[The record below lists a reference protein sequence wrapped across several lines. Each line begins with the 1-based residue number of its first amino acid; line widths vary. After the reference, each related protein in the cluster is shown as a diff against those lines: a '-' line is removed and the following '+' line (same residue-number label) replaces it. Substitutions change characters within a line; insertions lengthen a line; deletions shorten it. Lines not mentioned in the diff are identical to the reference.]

1 MRRLAGA
8 KQRQRTR
15 GRQRM
20 ELFCLVA
27 SPMWSGCYQLFAF
40 LVLGR
45 KDAEAQ
51 KYSTSANLAPSTPPL
66 GPPSSGTHPSTEF
79 AEAMVRRPMRICK
92 QKKARNC
99 VEPPVSDLTPT
110 VVGFSTTRPRIRL
123 ACSCQP
129 PLASM
134 LPRQQEVFNGD
145 RPRVS
150 AMGCPP
156 DSDFFARPDRV
167 PRGGLGFS
175 RGRGLLICARLQ
187 QR

>member
-15 GRQRM
+15 GWQRT
-20 ELFCLVA
+20 ELFLLVA
-27 SPMWSGCYQLFAF
+27 SPTWSGCYQLFSF

-45 KDAEAQ
+45 KDAEVQ
-51 KYSTSANLAPSTPPL
+51 NYSTSANLAPSPPPL

-79 AEAMVRRPMRICK
+79 SEAMVRRPMRICRR
-92 QKKARNC
+92 KKARNS
-99 VEPPVSDLTPT
+99 VEQPVSDLTPT

-129 PLASM
+129 PLASV
-134 LPRQQEVFNGD
+134 LPRQQEVLNGD
-145 RPRVS
+145 RARVS

-156 DSDFFARPDRV
+156 DSDFVARPESPAVDWASV
-167 PRGGLGFS
+167 GGGA
-175 RGRGLLICARLQ
+175 C
-187 QR
+187 